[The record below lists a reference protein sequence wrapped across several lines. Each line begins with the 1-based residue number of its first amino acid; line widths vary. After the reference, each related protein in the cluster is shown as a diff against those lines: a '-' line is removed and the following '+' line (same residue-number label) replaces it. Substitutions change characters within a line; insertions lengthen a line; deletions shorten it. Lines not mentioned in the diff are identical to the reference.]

1 MLPEAR
7 CIRSMFELQSIA
19 VELLDRGSCNDY
31 SCWIGKFQNIKSQK
45 ESLAERG
52 DKSIV
57 WRRGECK
64 YVYSGRGLCAVYN
77 ARDVR
82 RSSGL
87 DRESEE
93 GCHCEFIEN
102 VYRSAETWTW
112 T

>member
-1 MLPEAR
+1 MLPEAS

-19 VELLDRGSCNDY
+19 VELFDRGSCNDY

-45 ESLAERG
+45 EGLAERG

-57 WRRGECK
+57 WRRGEGQ
-64 YVYSGRGLCAVYN
+64 YVDSGRGLRAIYN

-87 DRESEE
+87 DRKSEE
-93 GCHCEFIEN
+93 CCHCEL
-102 VYRSAETWTW
+102 
-112 T
+112 